1 MMWLARFFLLYSF
14 YIHPTATLLLISVSH
29 RSTSPP
35 SARKSAANHRIKVL
49 QITEFLPQLF
59 SWFMQYKDLIDAKV
73 PYLSKLSPGGPIPHN
88 HGEGFDAALDL
99 LPQQPGGPIP
109 QNMAKTFDGP
119 PTLERSGSERRGGA
133 VSSLFPEGERV
144 GVRGGALFN
153 GKEGRGDFRKSS
165 TKGGYILLISRRV
178 SVPYKGNRRGCKDY

>member
-1 MMWLARFFLLYSF
+1 MMWLACFFLLYLS
-14 YIHPTATLLLISVSH
+14 YSHAALDSSVSH

-119 PTLERSGSERRGGA
+119 PTLERSGSEH
-133 VSSLFPEGERV
+133 RV
-144 GVRGGALFN
+144 GRFPPSLLRRAL
-153 GKEGRGDFRKSS
+153 KKSLH
-165 TKGGYILLISRRV
+165 GLW
-178 SVPYKGNRRGCKDY
+178 